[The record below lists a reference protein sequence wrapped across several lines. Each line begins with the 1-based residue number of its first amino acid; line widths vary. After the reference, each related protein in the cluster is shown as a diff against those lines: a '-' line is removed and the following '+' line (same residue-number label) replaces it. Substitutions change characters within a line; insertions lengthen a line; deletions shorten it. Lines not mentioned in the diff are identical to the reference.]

1 MAHLVGNIKNRRFG
15 YLEQACER
23 YATMVYEVLRRE
35 LAVGFQSVKT
45 SYDGNEHDEHVG
57 TFTAVMIPWVQTT
70 KFRHGHRS
78 TQVSFT
84 VCADREENWWYL
96 SQGRVIDIETGME
109 MTIQFSS
116 DGRKVAITIPD
127 WDEIRFASNADHIG
141 KDSVFSI
148 SAGQKPWGNLL
159 DRITI

>member
-1 MAHLVGNIKNRRFG
+1 MKHLVGNIKNRRFG

-45 SYDGNEHDEHVG
+45 SYEGSEADEHIG
-57 TFTAVMIPWVQTT
+57 TFTATMVPWEQTD
-70 KFRHGHRS
+70 KYRHGHRS
-78 TQVSFT
+78 TEISFS
-84 VCADREENWWYL
+84 VCADSEEDFWYL
-96 SQGRVIDIETGME
+96 SQGKAVDVETGME

-116 DGRKVAITIPD
+116 DGRRVAITIPD
-127 WDEIRFASNADHIG
+127 WDEIRFASNADHVG
-141 KDSVFSI
+141 DESVFSI
-148 SAGQKPWGNLL
+148 SGGQRPWGNLI